1 MEQISYNMLFRWF
14 VGLATDDAA
23 WDASTFSKNR
33 DRLMVHDVVETVRD
47 MRWLD
52 QCDASPSA
60 ERGPQQVHL
69 ANTGL
74 RHEEVESEGGWHAGR
89 FRVCAVAHSD
99 AVDSRR

>member
-33 DRLMVHDVVETVRD
+33 DGLMVHDVMETVRD

-52 QCDASPSA
+52 QSMRPRPLS
-60 ERGPQQVHL
+60 
-69 ANTGL
+69 
-74 RHEEVESEGGWHAGR
+74 AGR
-89 FRVCAVAHSD
+89 NRCISPIPACGT
-99 AVDSRR
+99 RRSSPKADGTLAAFVSAR